1 MSTEMLHVEERAGGL
16 LRLTLNRPRQHNAL
30 SFALLE
36 QLRETLESYAGDA
49 TLKCVII
56 TGAGDRSFCAGGDLH
71 ELDSMRSLDQAREIS
86 RIGRRALDSVRYFPV
101 PVAAALNGD
110 ALGGGAELALA
121 SDYCLSARHARLGF
135 LQARLN
141 LMTAWGG
148 AADVIA
154 RCGSARGM
162 ALLLKARRL
171 SAHEALE
178 AGLMDEVCDE
188 GQSVNDLAQAWSAS
202 MTERSRAVI
211 RGQKALAVTMRRRM
225 HEALAEAEERHMA
238 KAWTDPAHWEAVR
251 QSFSGRKESRGT

>member
-1 MSTEMLHVEERAGGL
+1 MSSETLLVEECEGGL

-36 QLRETLESYAGDA
+36 RLRETLDSYARDA
-49 TLKCVII
+49 ALKCVIV

-71 ELDSMRSLDQAREIS
+71 ELDSMRSLDDAREIS
-86 RIGRRALDSVRYFPV
+86 RIGRRALDAVRYFPV

-121 SDYCLSARHARLGF
+121 CDYCLAASHARLGF

-162 ALLLKARRL
+162 MLLLRARRL
-171 SAHEALE
+171 GAGEALE
-178 AGLMDEVCDE
+178 AGLIDEVGDE
-188 GQSVNDLAQAWSAS
+188 RQSAHELAQDWSDS
-202 MTERSRAVI
+202 MMERSRAVI
-211 RGQKALAVTMRRRM
+211 RGQKALAVIMRRRV
-225 HEALAEAEERHMA
+225 HDALAEAEEQHMA
-238 KAWTDPAHWEAVR
+238 NAWTDPAHWEALR
-251 QSFSGRKESRGT
+251 QSFSGKKESRGT